1 MAAAPTTT
9 TRSSSSGGGGISNNV
24 LSDKVNRALHVRTD
38 TPAMRAALDALANLP
53 SDDDQYAIMRTSVS
67 GGVVNGSRAGDSGN
81 HHHHHHGSTTG
92 GSSSSGG
99 VIDAR
104 SVRAAIEKDA
114 LRRALEFQKELQKL
128 ARDATTLRERV
139 DNVAKVA
146 SLVSKKVE
154 SQIVDVS
161 KLGVKTSNT
170 NASDPFGG
178 TTTVP
183 VPQAADAWE
192 EERNLATR
200 LAYAQKCYVEA
211 TKRQV
216 AIDAFL
222 DKFDL
227 GDDEARSLDYFNFEG
242 FIAGGDYLEAGEEGN
257 PWSHPGAALNVLPN
271 PTQGAMDEAMA
282 FLNALERLT
291 VIRRELTKTFGSGS
305 SDSSDVSF
313 DYGISGMDGSMMDHD
328 AGLGGGQ
335 LGTHSALRMMEQLAS
350 RQERAHE
357 RLYQFLQFFLGI
369 GSAAPSSN
377 HTMMTVPTS
386 STDTG
391 RPISASDVASYG
403 ALGRF
408 HDGDDMDEAFNH
420 PIIRR
425 SLHVLRHS
433 RAHHVHELELIAS
446 GRRTE
451 VTRRFLLAL
460 SSGYGGMAPLEM
472 KAHDPVGYV
481 GDMLAFAFRAFRVE
495 GELVKTLFLW
505 KDDEEG
511 GDENGEGEGKGEDEG
526 SSKDATL
533 EEKHLEDIAED
544 YDDDEQGD
552 NKPMNVNEMLAQS
565 MGGLARPLRTRISQV
580 VYSLASQ
587 GGDNSGAHNQRDL
600 AMRSNNGDDETSS
613 SSLNRLVAVFSV
625 CGLLRFYGSA
635 VQKALDKL
643 AKPTEDA
650 TGDHR
655 DTTQNPFYTTCDEC
669 LTEAADSYVASL
681 RAFGAMLGTHSF
693 GTAESEAMLAQRAI
707 VRISEERVASP
718 GFAEDFA
725 STSEE
730 DLVSKQLSLPFL
742 VGTMIDAAMP
752 HLRTLDDGAALKS
765 ALNVALKCGL
775 KASESTKWSKLILET
790 EKNLVESFVD
800 TETDEVLQ
808 VCGLEGLR
816 SAMRHMNGVFIEGM
830 TMSSH
835 PGLFQRDVEGA
846 MNKFYSSLF
855 SPPIPTFEDTI
866 KDPELRKIAR
876 SKTAQRV
883 VDVYRELY
891 EAITSEKG
899 GYADLAFLG
908 HDPDQVKTLLSL

>member
-1 MAAAPTTT
+1 MEVSPTKAATTT
-9 TRSSSSGGGGISNNV
+9 GGGSSSNNV

-38 TPAMRAALDALANLP
+38 TPAMRTALDALANLP
-53 SDDDQYAIMRTSVS
+53 SDDNDTRLSISV
-67 GGVVNGSRAGDSGN
+67 GN
-81 HHHHHHGSTTG
+81 KHHG
-92 GSSSSGG
+92 SSSGG
-99 VIDAR
+99 GEGSVIDAR

-146 SLVSKKVE
+146 ALVGKRVE
-154 SQIVDVS
+154 SQIVDVAS
-161 KLGVKTSNT
+161 SSENT
-170 NASDPFGG
+170 IEAMGGDSSGDHFG
-178 TTTVP
+178 TTNTAP
-183 VPQAADAWE
+183 AANAWE

-200 LAYAQKCYVEA
+200 LAYAQRSYVEA

-216 AIDAFL
+216 AVDAFL

-227 GDDEARSLDYFNFEG
+227 GDDEAALLDFYNFEG
-242 FIAGGDYLEAGEEGN
+242 FVTSEYSGLGMDEEGNN
-257 PWSHPGAALNVLPN
+257 PWSHPAAALNVVPN
-271 PTQGAMDEAMA
+271 PSQGAIEEAMA

-291 VIRRELTKTFGSGS
+291 VIRKELTKAFGSGTSDLSDGS
-305 SDSSDVSF
+305 SE
-313 DYGISGMDGSMMDHD
+313 YGHASMMDD
-328 AGLGGGQ
+328 SGVGGGGGQ
-335 LGTHSALRMMEQLAS
+335 LGTHSALRMMEHLAS

-369 GSAAPSSN
+369 GAAQPSSN
-377 HTMMTVPTS
+377 AMMTAMAVPTS

-391 RPISASDVASYG
+391 RSVSASDVASHG

-408 HDGDDMDEAFNH
+408 MDGDEMDEAFNH
-420 PIIRR
+420 PVVRR
-425 SLHVLRHS
+425 ALHVLRHS
-433 RAHHVHELELIAS
+433 RPHHVHALELIAA

-460 SSGYGGMAPLEM
+460 TSGYGGMAPLEM

-505 KDDEEG
+505 KDG
-511 GDENGEGEGKGEDEG
+511 GGGGGEDEDG
-526 SSKDATL
+526 EEEGDGGEAGETSRNEKLD
-533 EEKHLEDIAED
+533 EEKLDDDAYD

-552 NKPMNVNEMLAQS
+552 NKPMNVTEMLAQS

-580 VYSLASQ
+580 VSSLASQ
-587 GGDNSGAHNQRDL
+587 GGDGSGGANINREL
-600 AMRSNNGDDETSS
+600 TMRSNDHDDDETSS
-613 SSLNRLVAVFSV
+613 SSLHRLVAVFSV

-643 AKPTEDA
+643 EEQTTTETKATTDA
-650 TGDHR
+650 E
-655 DTTQNPFYTTCDEC
+655 NPFSTTCDEC
-669 LTEAADSYVASL
+669 LTEAADSYIASL
-681 RAFGAMLGTHSF
+681 RAFGAMLQTHAFASP
-693 GTAESEAMLAQRAI
+693 ESEAQLAQRAI

-725 STSEE
+725 GEGK
-730 DLVSKQLSLPFL
+730 DDMVVSKQLSLPFL

-752 HLRTLDDGAALKS
+752 HIKTLDDGAALKS
-765 ALNVALKCGL
+765 ALNVASKCGL
-775 KASESTKWSKLILET
+775 KASDSAKWSELILAT
-790 EKNLVESFVD
+790 EKNLVDAFVD
-800 TETDEVLQ
+800 AETDEVLQ

-816 SAMRHMNGVFIEGM
+816 SAMRHMSGVYVEGM
-830 TMSSH
+830 VMSSH
-835 PGLFQRDVEGA
+835 PGLSQRDVEIA
-846 MNKFYSSLF
+846 MSKFYSSLF

-866 KDPELRKIAR
+866 KDAELRKVAR

-883 VDVYRELY
+883 ADVYRELY
-891 EAITSEKG
+891 EVITSERG